1 MMARNWSDYRTSA
14 WVQWCPGCGNYG
26 ILTSLQRALAEL
38 DLPPEKTTVVSGIG
52 CSSRIPYYVNTSNIH
67 TLHGRPIPVAQGI
80 KIANPDQTVI
90 VSSGDGDLLGIGA
103 GHFVALGRRNIQI
116 TVILHDNAVY
126 GLTKGQA
133 SPTLHLWVKTK
144 ALDTPNIQS
153 SINPLLLAFASGY
166 TFIARAY
173 AYHIDQLKEMIK
185 KGIGHKGTSLI
196 DVLQPCPTYNNI
208 MTKDWYE
215 KRIYYLEKDDPSWD
229 PTISSPEDFTKKS
242 PKILEK
248 MNEWEDRIPLGIF
261 YINNTIE
268 SLETRIEKILPG
280 YRINP
285 PGKRPI
291 EINGKPLLHPFTEFK
306 DRIVET

>member
-1 MMARNWSDYRTSA
+1 MARNWSDYRTSA

-52 CSSRIPYYVNTSNIH
+52 CSSRIPYYVKTSNVH

-153 SINPLLLAFASGY
+153 NINPLLLAFASGY

-185 KGIGHKGTSLI
+185 KGIRHKGTSLI

-291 EINGKPLLHPFTEFK
+291 EINGKPLVHPFTEFK

>member
-1 MMARNWSDYRTSA
+1 MARNWSDYRTSA
-14 WVQWCPGCGNYG
+14 WVQWCPACGNYG
-26 ILTSLQRALAEL
+26 ILTALQRALAEL

-52 CSSRIPYYVNTSNIH
+52 CSSRIPYYIKTSNVH

-103 GHFVALGRRNIQI
+103 GHFVALGRRNIQM

-133 SPTLHLWVKTK
+133 SPTLHLWIKTK
-144 ALDTPNIQS
+144 ALDTPNIQGN
-153 SINPLLLAFASGY
+153 INPLLLAFASGY

-185 KGIGHKGTSLI
+185 KGIKHNGTSLI

-229 PTISSPEDFTKKS
+229 PTISSPEDLTKKS
-242 PKILEK
+242 SKILEK

-268 SLETRIEKILPG
+268 PLETRIEKILPG
-280 YRINP
+280 YRANP

-291 EINGKPLLHPFTEFK
+291 EINEKPLVHPFTEFK